1 MNIHKNRSGNYQG
14 FTLSLIPKI
23 TGLDSIDP
31 IASTLAHPTSVSK
44 ITEQCQKH
52 RLLTI
57 ATNINNKESAI
68 SQNVGA
74 NKSNTERSKHRE
86 SPLQNEARKSLERK
100 MISRDWLNFEQKR
113 CRKKNLVK
121 FGCH

>member
-1 MNIHKNRSGNYQG
+1 MNIHRNRSHNYQG
-14 FTLSLIPKI
+14 FTLSLIPII

-31 IASTLAHPTSVSK
+31 IASTLVHPTSVSK

-68 SQNVGA
+68 SKNVGA

-86 SPLQNEARKSLERK
+86 SPLQNEARKSLER
-100 MISRDWLNFEQKR
+100 
-113 CRKKNLVK
+113 
-121 FGCH
+121 